1 MSEFNITVQLSAE
14 VLFVLFHNTINP
26 LRRRQF
32 MYCGVE
38 YNRSSWLS
46 TRKQDVN
53 VNVNVNQEFLTWL
66 KQPEL
71 LRSPR
76 KRSADI

>member
-1 MSEFNITVQLSAE
+1 MVNFSSLPVFLCFRIFCVFLSLLFYFNI
-14 VLFVLFHNTINP
+14 
-26 LRRRQF
+26 
-32 MYCGVE
+32 
-38 YNRSSWLS
+38 
-46 TRKQDVN
+46 VN

-76 KRSADI
+76 KRSAEI